1 VSTGHHEDDDE
12 ARRVLVFC
20 QQVVATL
27 HLTRHELILS
37 AEPTEDD
44 VVASIEPTDAR
55 FAAELRLSAD
65 WSTLTDE
72 VKVATLV
79 HEVLHLTHAEL
90 VHDTSTI
97 LLHASTVSQE
107 LYGSWRAV
115 LNAHCE
121 RWVDRMTAVV
131 MENFDLKYPVDVG
144 GELKSTHMPVT
155 PGSITPSPREDT

>member
-1 VSTGHHEDDDE
+1 MSPGHHVDDDE

-55 FAAELRLSAD
+55 FAAELRLCAD
-65 WSTLTDE
+65 WMARTVE
-72 VKVATLV
+72 VKISTLV

-90 VHDTSTI
+90 VHDTSAV

-131 MENFDLKYPVDVG
+131 VENFDLKYPVDVE
-144 GELKSTHMPVT
+144 GELRSTHVPVT
-155 PGSITPSPREDT
+155 AGAITPVPEP